1 MLPRPLLAACIV
13 LLSFLR
19 VASAQLN
26 LTADAKDLAL
36 TRGLAV
42 DGVAQWARRPIN
54 IDGVVALVVAGKL
67 GDPAWGIP
75 KPGDAVPLPPSLRR
89 EPNHDAPSPA
99 EEKDAPANEK
109 AEPTAPAP
117 GIWHDITANDK
128 GEFADAKPGTY
139 ILVHVRSAKARVM
152 ILEAAGHAMAYENAM
167 PRMGDPYA
175 TGYVRLPVWLREG
188 DNLLLFAHAARG
200 AMRARLVSPAAE
212 VTINDADL
220 TLPDLTPA
228 DTGDECDIDL
238 GIPVIN
244 ASHRERHVA
253 VGCAGEGLDDE
264 GFSMITS
271 VPACSVV
278 KIAAH
283 APCKPAPGAQAV
295 KVRVRVFD
303 TDVPGQATLDEKVLS
318 VPVVKAGAPYRLTYT
333 SAIDESVQYVAL
345 REPPEASAGMMG
357 ETPGNEASKAAPG
370 SPKAPTQEDQAERE
384 RPGLVLSL
392 HGASVEAINQAASY
406 APRAGLLIACPT
418 NRRPY
423 GFDWEDWGRLDALE
437 AMDFVQE
444 VFQTDPTRQYLTGH
458 SMGGHGTW
466 QLGVLYPQRFAA
478 IAPSAGWLSFDSYV
492 GVGGPSHTP
501 PGPIGAAF
509 ERARASSDTTAFF
522 ENLRGRGVYI
532 LHGDADDNVPVEQ
545 ARMARKELDR
555 LGIAYDAHEQ
565 PGAGHWWDDDKP
577 GVACVDWPGIWAM
590 FAQHRLDTDAH
601 AAAPVEPPLTPRG
614 FVRGSF
620 KRAFDRSFV
629 LVTSTGGSDA
639 ENAWSAAKARFD
651 AEQWWYR
658 GNGQARVLRDE
669 EFLALRREGA
679 SPCNVILYGN
689 ADTNKAWERV
699 LGPGVRPV
707 SRGTLEAGGTKL
719 TGEDLACLM
728 VLPRAD
734 VSALDGEF
742 EVGIVGGTGLPGM
755 RATERLAYFSA
766 GTGYPDLLVLRANVW
781 MDGPGAIEAGSCG
794 QGAAGQ

>member
-1 MLPRPLLAACIV
+1 MLPRPILIACIV
-13 LLSFLR
+13 LASFLR
-19 VASAQLN
+19 IAFAQLD
-26 LTADAKDLAL
+26 LPADAKELAL
-36 TRGLAV
+36 SRGLAV
-42 DGVAQWARRPIN
+42 EGVAQWARRPIN

-75 KPGDAVPLPPSLRR
+75 RAGDAVPLPAALPRP
-89 EPNHDAPSPA
+89 EKKEGPTTAAAGEKPAPESTP
-99 EEKDAPANEK
+99 
-109 AEPTAPAP
+109 APAP
-117 GIWHDITANDK
+117 GAWHDIAANDK

-139 ILVHVRSAKARVM
+139 ILVHVRSATARVM
-152 ILEAAGHAMAYENAM
+152 ILEAAGHAMVYENAM

-175 TGYVRLPVWLREG
+175 TGYVRVPVWLREG
-188 DNLLLFAHAARG
+188 DNLFLFAHAARG
-200 AMRARLVSPAAE
+200 AMRAKLVAPAAE
-212 VTINDADL
+212 ISINDADM
-220 TLPDLTPA
+220 TLPDMTSA
-228 DTGDECDIDL
+228 DAGDECDIDL

-253 VGCAGEGLDDE
+253 VGCAGEGQDDE

-278 KIAAH
+278 KVAAH
-283 APCKPAPGAQAV
+283 APCKPAPGAGAV

-303 TDVPGQATLDEKVLS
+303 TDVPGQATLDEKVVS
-318 VPVVKAGAPYRLTYT
+318 VPVVKAGAPYKLTYT
-333 SAIDESVQYVAL
+333 SVIDDSVQYVAL
-345 REPPEASAGMMG
+345 REPAPDAPLPSRKGPGEGAS
-357 ETPGNEASKAAPG
+357 AAPG
-370 SPKAPTQEDQAERE
+370 PDPREDQAERE

-392 HGASVEAINQAASY
+392 HGASVEAINQAGSY
-406 APRAGLLIACPT
+406 APHAGLLIACPT

-423 GFDWEDWGRLDALE
+423 GFDWEDWGRIDALE
-437 AMDFVQE
+437 AMDFVRE

-466 QLGVLYPQRFAA
+466 QLGVLYPERFAA

-492 GVGGPSHTP
+492 GVGGPAHTP
-501 PGPIGAAF
+501 GGPLGPAF
-509 ERARASSDTTAFF
+509 ERARASSNTTAFF
-522 ENLRGRGVYI
+522 ENLRGRGVFI

-545 ARMARKELDR
+545 ARAARKELDR

-577 GVACVDWPGIWAM
+577 GVACVDWPGIWAT
-590 FAQHRLDTDAH
+590 FAKHRLDPEKPHH
-601 AAAPVEPPLTPRG
+601 AAAPRPLTDRG

-629 LVTSTGGSDA
+629 LVTSTGGTDP
-639 ENAWSAAKARFD
+639 ENAWSVAKARFD

-658 GNGQARVLRDE
+658 GNGQARVLRDD
-669 EFLALRREGA
+669 EFLALAREGA
-679 SPCNVILYGN
+679 GLCNVILYGN

-699 LGPGVRPV
+699 LGRGVRPA
-707 SRGTLEAGGTKL
+707 SRGELQLGGKKL
-719 TGEDLACLM
+719 TGEDLACLL

-742 EVGIVGGTGLPGM
+742 EVGVVGGTGLPGM

-766 GTGYPDLLVLRANVW
+766 GTGFPDLLVLRARVW
-781 MDGPGAIEAGSCG
+781 LEGPAAIKVAGAEPLD
-794 QGAAGQ
+794 